1 MSPTKHIKTAKVE
14 AFIGLSAKAP
24 DLIVDDMFYTSTT
37 SKTELEFPATTYDL
51 HVVVKNVGG
60 ATTTG
65 KIVVKAWQIDE
76 NSSPINFKPI
86 LPYAIVFS
94 KLNPGQTQEVV
105 WKNVESTASYYLAV
119 VNLPTLPHFPLGEVK
134 EGPVPSAVKN
144 NARGIPGPKSF
155 KS

>member
-1 MSPTKHIKTAKVE
+1 MSPTKSIKRAKVQ
-14 AFIGLSAKAP
+14 AFIGLSAKAA
-24 DLIVDDMFYTSTT
+24 DLVVDDMFYTTT
-37 SKTELEFPATTYDL
+37 STSDREFTTCNL

-65 KIVVKAWQIDE
+65 KIVVKAWQIDK

-94 KLNPGQTQEVV
+94 KLDPANTQEVV
-105 WKNVESTASYYLAV
+105 WKSVDATASYYLAV